1 MLIGSHAAGRLQ
13 PPNICW
19 KSSTVSCR
27 QSRRLL
33 ECIDNNF
40 LSQII
45 DSPTRGDV
53 ILDQMVTNA
62 SELIGHIKTGG
73 SLGCSDHVLV
83 EFAVLRDVGQAK
95 SKVRTLNFRK
105 AKFHLFKELVNRI
118 PWETTFRY
126 EGAEQSWQIFKYA
139 LHRVQ
144 ELSIPRCKKS
154 DKEGKRPAWLSRD
167 WLVKLKGKKEMY
179 RQWKQEQVSLGECR
193 DAAQLCRDGVRK
205 AKA

>member
-105 AKFHLFKELVNRI
+105 AKFQLFKDLVNRT
-118 PWETTFRY
+118 PGKLPSGT
-126 EGAEQSWQIFKYA
+126 GEQNRAGRS
-139 LHRVQ
+139 LRV
-144 ELSIPRCKKS
+144 LSIEHKS
-154 DKEGKRPAWLSRD
+154 SQSP
-167 WLVKLKGKKEMY
+167 
-179 RQWKQEQVSLGECR
+179 
-193 DAAQLCRDGVRK
+193 GVRNEERK
-205 AKA
+205 ARDQYG